1 MRKILFLIMMMVV
14 TITAISQRS
23 IKGYELGEKYKAD
36 DYKETTV
43 FGSEATVGTLLLK
56 DGRAYTIIA
65 VFEDDE
71 KSDVFII
78 KDRIETV
85 FNISLKKVDLVN
97 NKYNVDRYRYEAVK
111 DGVIYFLYVEDN
123 TTFDRFTII
132 MGMTDVNLDKEHNK
146 EIENDI

>member
-1 MRKILFLIMMMVV
+1 MKKDFLILIIML
-14 TITAISQRS
+14 ITYTATSQRS

-71 KSDVFII
+71 KSDVFNI

-85 FNISLKKVDLVN
+85 FNVSLKKL
-97 NKYNVDRYRYEAVK
+97 
-111 DGVIYFLYVEDN
+111 IW
-123 TTFDRFTII
+123 
-132 MGMTDVNLDKEHNK
+132 
-146 EIENDI
+146 

>member
-1 MRKILFLIMMMVV
+1 MKKDFLILIIML
-14 TITAISQRS
+14 ITYTATSQRS

-71 KSDVFII
+71 KSDVFNI

-85 FNISLKKVDLVN
+85 FNVSLKKVDLVN

-111 DGVIYFLYVEDN
+111 DGVKYFLYVQEN